1 MYPVILA
8 LIISKSVAMNLG
20 RLLTLEGELNDISCS
35 TLGVEFRRE
44 GFRGGHVPTEVD
56 QTRPAADV
64 PRARGRLSPIGTKG
78 VEKEKVRRRSKP

>member
-1 MYPVILA
+1 
-8 LIISKSVAMNLG
+8 MNLG

-64 PRARGRLSPIGTKG
+64 PRARGRLSPTGTKG
-78 VEKEKVRRRSKP
+78 VE